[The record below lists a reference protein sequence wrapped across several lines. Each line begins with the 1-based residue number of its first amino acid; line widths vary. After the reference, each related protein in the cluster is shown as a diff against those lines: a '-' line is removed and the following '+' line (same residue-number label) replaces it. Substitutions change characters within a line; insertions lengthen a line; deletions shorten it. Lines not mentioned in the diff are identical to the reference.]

1 MKLPKTSSHLTRFVG
16 LKLSPSFV
24 ALVAFLTLCCNGLA
38 QQPAASPSAEVSEDT
53 EQTLAIPTIS
63 EYTPT
68 TRLKVKQTLLQ
79 RSKFPSI
86 DAHCHF
92 GRRLRSDADQLAAF
106 VKTMDRHN
114 IAVCVSFD
122 AILGSEQDHLRFLGP
137 HKERFVSFA
146 YIDFIGSGKRDQ
158 PKTWACNQAGFIRQT
173 CLQLTAAKEAGICG
187 LKFYKQFGLRVK
199 RSDGSLYAIDDPK
212 WDPIWK
218 TCSQLELPVI
228 MHTADPSA
236 FFDPITVEN
245 ERYEELARHPDWSFH
260 GDEFP
265 SRDELLEARNRV
277 IEKHPHTKFIG
288 AHVGGGAEELA
299 RVQQWLDQY
308 PNLWVEIASR
318 IGEMGRQ
325 PFTAREFLIKN
336 QDRVLFGTDGPWPEL
351 RLTYYW
357 RFLETHDEYFPYSE
371 KRPQPQGLWNIYG
384 VKLPDEVLEKIYF
397 RNACKLIP
405 GLKDVYENAT
415 GEHRAKD

>member
-1 MKLPKTSSHLTRFVG
+1 MTRFAG
-16 LKLSPSFV
+16 LKLPPIFV
-24 ALVAFLTLCCNGLA
+24 ALVILCKSCSCFA
-38 QQPAASPSAEVSEDT
+38 QQPDPSSLVDTPQED
-53 EQTLAIPTIS
+53 QQALAIPTIS
-63 EYTPT
+63 EFTPT
-68 TRLKVKQTLLQ
+68 PKLRVKQTLLK

-86 DAHCHF
+86 DVHCHF
-92 GRRLRSDADQLAAF
+92 GRRLRSDADQLAAY
-106 VKTMDRHN
+106 VETMDRHN

-122 AILGSEQDHLRFLGP
+122 AILGSEQDHLRFLAP

-146 YIDFIGSGKRDQ
+146 YIDFIGSGKRDEAE
-158 PKTWACNQAGFIRQT
+158 TWACNQAGFIRQT
-173 CLQLTAAKEAGICG
+173 CLQLQAAKEAGICG
-187 LKFYKQFGLRVK
+187 LKFYKQFGLHVK
-199 RSDGSLYAIDDPK
+199 QADGSLYAIDDPK
-212 WDPIWK
+212 WDPIWA
-218 TCSQLELPVI
+218 TCGQLELPVI

-277 IEKHPHTKFIG
+277 IKRHPNTKFIG

-308 PNLWVEIASR
+308 PNLSVEIASR

-357 RFLETHDEYFPYSE
+357 RFLETNDEYFPYSE

-384 VKLPDEVLEKIYF
+384 VNLPDEVLEKIYS

-405 GLKDVYENAT
+405 GLSEVYEK
-415 GEHRAKD
+415 AKRGTSR

>member
-1 MKLPKTSSHLTRFVG
+1 MTKFAG
-16 LKLSPSFV
+16 LKIPPSLV
-24 ALVAFLTLCCNGLA
+24 ALIAVCTFGNGYA
-38 QQPAASPSAEVSEDT
+38 QQPEFSPSTEASKEAE
-53 EQTLAIPTIS
+53 QKLAIPTIS
-63 EYTPT
+63 EFTPT
-68 TRLKVKQTLLQ
+68 TKLKVRHTLLT

-86 DAHCHF
+86 DVHCHF
-92 GRRLRSDADQLAAF
+92 GRRLRGDADRLAAF

-122 AILGSEQDHLRFLGP
+122 ATLGSEQDHLRFLAP

-146 YIDFIGSGKRDQ
+146 YIDFIGSGKRAE

-173 CLQLTAAKEAGICG
+173 CLQLTTAKEAGICG

-199 RSDGSLYAIDDPK
+199 QSDGSLYAIDAPK
-212 WDPIWK
+212 WDPIWEA
-218 TCSQLELPVI
+218 CGRLELPVI

-236 FFDPITVEN
+236 FFDPISLEN

-265 SRDELLEARNRV
+265 GRDELLDARNRV
-277 IEKHPHTKFIG
+277 IERHPNTKFIG
-288 AHVGGGAEELA
+288 AHVGGGSEELA
-299 RVQQWLDQY
+299 RVQQWLDRY
-308 PNLWVEIASR
+308 PNLSVEIASR

-336 QDRVLFGTDGPWPEL
+336 QERVLFGTDGPWPEL

-405 GLKDVYENAT
+405 GLNDIYE
-415 GEHRAKD
+415 RAGREMSR

>member
-1 MKLPKTSSHLTRFVG
+1 MTRFAC
-16 LKLSPSFV
+16 LKLLLVSVIVS
-24 ALVAFLTLCCNGLA
+24 ALAQGVGHA
-38 QQPAASPSAEVSEDT
+38 QQPPEGTSGNASSDT
-53 EQTLAIPTIS
+53 AKQKFPIPTIS
-63 EYTPT
+63 EFTPT
-68 TRLKVKQTLLQ
+68 AKLKVRQTLLT
-79 RSKFPSI
+79 RSKFPCI
-86 DAHCHF
+86 DVHCHF
-92 GRRLRSDADQLAAF
+92 GRRLRGDADRLAAF

-122 AILGSEQDHLRFLGP
+122 ATLGSEQDHLRFLDP

-146 YIDFIGSGKRDQ
+146 YIDFIGSGKRGE

-173 CLQLTAAKEAGICG
+173 CLQLIAAKKAGICG
-187 LKFYKQFGLRVK
+187 LKFYKQFGLHVK
-199 RSDGSLYAIDDPK
+199 KTDGTLYAIDDPK
-212 WDPIWK
+212 WDPIWEA
-218 TCSQLELPVI
+218 CDRLELPVI

-236 FFDPITVEN
+236 FFDPITVDN

-265 SRDELLEARNRV
+265 SRDELLDARNRV
-277 IEKHPHTKFIG
+277 IEKHPNTKFIG

-308 PNLWVEIASR
+308 PNLSVEIASR

-357 RFLETHDEYFPYSE
+357 RFLETNDEYFPYSE

-384 VKLPDEVLEKIYF
+384 VKLPDEVLEKVYF
-397 RNACKLIP
+397 QNACKLIP
-405 GLKDVYENAT
+405 GLDDVYEK
-415 GEHRAKD
+415 AKRGKSR

>member
-1 MKLPKTSSHLTRFVG
+1 MTRFAY
-16 LKLSPSFV
+16 LKLLLATVIV
-24 ALVAFLTLCCNGLA
+24 ATLALSVGHA
-38 QQPAASPSAEVSEDT
+38 KQPPEDSSEDASSDGAK
-53 EQTLAIPTIS
+53 QKFPIPTIS
-63 EYTPT
+63 EFAPT
-68 TRLKVKQTLLQ
+68 AKLKVRQTLLTQ
-79 RSKFPSI
+79 SKFPSI
-86 DAHCHF
+86 DVHCHF
-92 GRRLRSDADQLAAF
+92 GRRLRGDADQLAAF

-122 AILGSEQDHLRFLGP
+122 AVLGSEQDHLRFLAP

-146 YIDFIGSGKRDQ
+146 YIDFIGSGKRED
-158 PKTWACNQAGFIRQT
+158 PKTWACNQVGFIRQT
-173 CLQLTAAKEAGICG
+173 CLQLVTAKENGICG
-187 LKFYKQFGLRVK
+187 LKFFKQFGLRVK
-199 RSDGSLYAIDDPK
+199 QSDGSLYAIDDSK
-212 WDPIWK
+212 WDPIWEA
-218 TCSQLELPVI
+218 CSRLDLPVI

-236 FFDPITVEN
+236 FFDPISPEN

-277 IEKHPHTKFIG
+277 IKRHSNTQFIG

-308 PNLWVEIASR
+308 PNLSVEIASR

-336 QDRVLFGTDGPWPEL
+336 QDRVMFGTDGPWPEL

-405 GLKDVYENAT
+405 GLSEVYEK
-415 GEHRAKD
+415 AKRGKLR

>member
-1 MKLPKTSSHLTRFVG
+1 LTRFG
-16 LKLSPSFV
+16 YLKLLPTFV
-24 ALVAFLTLCCNGLA
+24 ALVAVCSFGTSHA
-38 QQPAASPSAEVSEDT
+38 QQSDSPPSAEGTNEA

-63 EYTPT
+63 EFSPTPK
-68 TRLKVKQTLLQ
+68 LKVRQTLLK

-86 DAHCHF
+86 DVHCHF
-92 GRRLRSDADQLAAF
+92 GRRLRSDPEQLAAF

-122 AILGSEQDHLRFLGP
+122 AILGSEQDHLRFLAP

-146 YIDFIGSGKRDQ
+146 YIDFVGPGKRES
-158 PKTWACNQAGFIRQT
+158 PETWACNQAGFIRQT

-199 RSDGSLYAIDDPK
+199 QSDGSLYAIDAPK
-212 WDPIWK
+212 WDPIWE
-218 TCSQLELPVI
+218 TCGKLGLPVI

-236 FFDPITVEN
+236 FFDRITIEN

-265 SRDELLEARNRV
+265 SRDELLEARNGV
-277 IEKHPHTKFIG
+277 IERHPKTKFIG
-288 AHVGGGAEELA
+288 AHVGGGAEDLS
-299 RVQQWLDQY
+299 RVQQWLDRY
-308 PNLWVEIASR
+308 SNLSVEIASR

-325 PFTAREFLIKN
+325 PFTAREFL
-336 QDRVLFGTDGPWPEL
+336 RTDGPWPEL

-405 GLKDVYENAT
+405 GLHAVYEKSKRGLST
-415 GEHRAKD
+415 QSVVK